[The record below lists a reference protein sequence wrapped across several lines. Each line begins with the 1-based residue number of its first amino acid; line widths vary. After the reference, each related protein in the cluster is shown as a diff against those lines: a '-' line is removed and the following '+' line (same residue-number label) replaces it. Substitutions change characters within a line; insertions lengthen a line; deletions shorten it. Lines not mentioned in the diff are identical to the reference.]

1 MFAKTRKETFVS
13 QAQDLANDLTEAIT
27 PHLEKA
33 RDELGPRLAEAR
45 DQIAPRVEDA
55 RDAVTPYVKDARDAA
70 SPYVKDARDAV
81 TPYLEEA
88 RDKIVNDLVPAVK
101 QAASDAKDAAAPI
114 ADEALRRG
122 DLAAAALKGDDVQR
136 KSGKKKWFVIAALA
150 GGAAYAWTK
159 LRGGNESA
167 NWQSSYTPA
176 PPPRDADRTDTPI
189 ADAAAANAG
198 VAATEDADEGGAGP
212 DEALADA
219 AEESHDVTTPDA
231 PAEVV
236 DLDASEEAA
245 ANKGGKG

>member
-33 RDELGPRLAEAR
+33 RDELGPRLADAR
-45 DQIAPRVEDA
+45 DPLAPHVEDA
-55 RDAVTPYVKDARDAA
+55 RAAA

-176 PPPRDADRTDTPI
+176 PAPTPAAPPTPATPSAPQAGAHVADDSIDGVDDATGATP
-189 ADAAAANAG
+189 G
-198 VAATEDADEGGAGP
+198 
-212 DEALADA
+212 EALADSV
-219 AEESHDVTTPDA
+219 EEPHTVSTPDSPSETVDVSEIKDP
-231 PAEVV
+231 PAK
-236 DLDASEEAA
+236 S
-245 ANKGGKG
+245 

>member
-88 RDKIVNDLVPAVK
+88 RDKIVKDLVPAVK

-122 DLAAAALKGDDVQR
+122 DLAAAALKGEDVQR
-136 KSGKKKWFVIAALA
+136 KGGKKKWFVIAALA

-159 LRGGNESA
+159 LRGGNDSA

-176 PPPRDADRTDTPI
+176 PAPAPAAPPAPATPAAPQAGAHL
-189 ADAAAANAG
+189 ADASVDG
-198 VAATEDADEGGAGP
+198 VDDATGATPG
-212 DEALADA
+212 EALADSV
-219 AEESHDVTTPDA
+219 EEPHTVTTPDSPSEA
-231 PAEVV
+231 VDVSEIKDPPATK
-236 DLDASEEAA
+236 S
-245 ANKGGKG
+245 

>member
-70 SPYVKDARDAV
+70 SPYVK
-81 TPYLEEA
+81 EA

-159 LRGGNESA
+159 LRGGNDSA

-176 PPPRDADRTDTPI
+176 PAPAPAAPPAPATP
-189 ADAAAANAG
+189 AAPQAG
-198 VAATEDADEGGAGP
+198 AH
-212 DEALADA
+212 LADA
-219 AEESHDVTTPDA
+219 SVDGVDDATGATP
-231 PAEVV
+231 
-236 DLDASEEAA
+236 
-245 ANKGGKG
+245 